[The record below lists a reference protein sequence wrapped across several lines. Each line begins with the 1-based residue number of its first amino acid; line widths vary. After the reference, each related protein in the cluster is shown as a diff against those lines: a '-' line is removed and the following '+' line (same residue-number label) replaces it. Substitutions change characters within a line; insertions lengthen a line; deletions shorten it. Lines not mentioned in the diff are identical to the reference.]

1 MIGDDTQM
9 AGWDKKAGI
18 ILSNTVSEDKIWS
31 LFNYVFSNAC
41 SKRNTYKFGLIKAI
55 SDNLFN
61 CEWTV
66 SGYKL
71 SFNDLFSKFAENYWN
86 LVVKYGL
93 RQMRPDGK
101 SEYSKIEQIFLDIV
115 QKYDVLKEL
124 TFSGLT
130 QNDMDWVTRET
141 AKNCKKYVLGALY
154 NDFEGL
160 FYAFDVNHQ
169 DYIILNPSVYDF
181 MLRYKPEIEKLNYFA
196 WAKFLET
203 INDESVLIKLLDK
216 LELATPHREDLSIY
230 REILRKEFEENTCFY
245 CGKKLTGVVHVDH
258 FIPWSYVKD
267 DKMWNFV
274 LSCSSCNLKKN
285 NRIPVERFLIKIQNR
300 NSRAK
305 QIQNRIVYEDFK
317 EYNNDR
323 LQRLWKYAQL
333 SGLKEFSL

>member
-1 MIGDDTQM
+1 M
-9 AGWDKKAGI
+9 AGWDKKSGI

-124 TFSGLT
+124 TFSSLT

-141 AKNCKKYVLGALY
+141 AKNCKQYVLGALY

-160 FYAFDVNHQ
+160 LYAFDVNHQ
-169 DYIILNPSVYDF
+169 DYIILNPPVYDF

>member
-1 MIGDDTQM
+1 M

-124 TFSGLT
+124 TFSSLT

-141 AKNCKKYVLGALY
+141 AKNCKQYVLGALY

-160 FYAFDVNHQ
+160 LYAFDVNHQ
-169 DYIILNPSVYDF
+169 DYIILNPPVYDF

>member
-1 MIGDDTQM
+1 M
-9 AGWDKKAGI
+9 
-18 ILSNTVSEDKIWS
+18 
-31 LFNYVFSNAC
+31 
-41 SKRNTYKFGLIKAI
+41 
-55 SDNLFN
+55 
-61 CEWTV
+61 
-66 SGYKL
+66 
-71 SFNDLFSKFAENYWN
+71 
-86 LVVKYGL
+86 
-93 RQMRPDGK
+93 
-101 SEYSKIEQIFLDIV
+101 
-115 QKYDVLKEL
+115 
-124 TFSGLT
+124 
-130 QNDMDWVTRET
+130 
-141 AKNCKKYVLGALY
+141 
-154 NDFEGL
+154 
-160 FYAFDVNHQ
+160 
-169 DYIILNPSVYDF
+169 
-181 MLRYKPEIEKLNYFA
+181 NYFA
-196 WAKFLET
+196 WAKFLEP

-305 QIQNRIVYEDFK
+305 QIQNRIVYGDFK

>member
-1 MIGDDTQM
+1 M

-71 SFNDLFSKFAENYWN
+71 SFDDLFSKFAENYWN

-124 TFSGLT
+124 TFSSLT

-141 AKNCKKYVLGALY
+141 AKNCKQYVLGALY

-169 DYIILNPSVYDF
+169 DYIILNPPVYDF

>member
-1 MIGDDTQM
+1 
-9 AGWDKKAGI
+9 
-18 ILSNTVSEDKIWS
+18 
-31 LFNYVFSNAC
+31 
-41 SKRNTYKFGLIKAI
+41 
-55 SDNLFN
+55 
-61 CEWTV
+61 
-66 SGYKL
+66 
-71 SFNDLFSKFAENYWN
+71 
-86 LVVKYGL
+86 
-93 RQMRPDGK
+93 MRPDGK

-169 DYIILNPSVYDF
+169 DYIILNPPVYDF

-216 LELATPHREDLSIY
+216 LELATPHREDLTIY

>member
-61 CEWTV
+61 CEWSV

-124 TFSGLT
+124 TFSSLT

-141 AKNCKKYVLGALY
+141 AKNCKQYVLGALY

-169 DYIILNPSVYDF
+169 DYIILNPPVYDF

>member
-1 MIGDDTQM
+1 M
-9 AGWDKKAGI
+9 AGWDKKSGI

-124 TFSGLT
+124 TFSSLT

-141 AKNCKKYVLGALY
+141 AKNCKQYVLGALY

-169 DYIILNPSVYDF
+169 DYIILNPPVYDF

-285 NRIPVERFLIKIQNR
+285 NRIPVECFLIKIQNR

>member
-1 MIGDDTQM
+1 M
-9 AGWDKKAGI
+9 AGWDKKSGI

-124 TFSGLT
+124 TFYSLT

-141 AKNCKKYVLGALY
+141 AKNCKQYVLGALY

-160 FYAFDVNHQ
+160 LYAFDVNRQ
-169 DYIILNPSVYDF
+169 DYIILNPPVYDF

>member
-124 TFSGLT
+124 TFSSLT

-141 AKNCKKYVLGALY
+141 AKNCKQYVLGALY

-169 DYIILNPSVYDF
+169 DYIILNPPVYDF

>member
-1 MIGDDTQM
+1 M
-9 AGWDKKAGI
+9 AGWDKKSGI

-66 SGYKL
+66 FGYKL

-124 TFSGLT
+124 TFSSLT

-141 AKNCKKYVLGALY
+141 AKNCKQYVLGALY

-169 DYIILNPSVYDF
+169 DYIILNPPVYDF

>member
-1 MIGDDTQM
+1 M
-9 AGWDKKAGI
+9 AGWDKKTGI

-115 QKYDVLKEL
+115 QKYGVLKEL
-124 TFSGLT
+124 TFSSLT

-141 AKNCKKYVLGALY
+141 AKNCKQYVLGALY

-169 DYIILNPSVYDF
+169 DYIILNPPVYDF

>member
-1 MIGDDTQM
+1 
-9 AGWDKKAGI
+9 
-18 ILSNTVSEDKIWS
+18 
-31 LFNYVFSNAC
+31 
-41 SKRNTYKFGLIKAI
+41 
-55 SDNLFN
+55 
-61 CEWTV
+61 
-66 SGYKL
+66 
-71 SFNDLFSKFAENYWN
+71 
-86 LVVKYGL
+86 
-93 RQMRPDGK
+93 
-101 SEYSKIEQIFLDIV
+101 
-115 QKYDVLKEL
+115 
-124 TFSGLT
+124 
-130 QNDMDWVTRET
+130 MDWVTRET
-141 AKNCKKYVLGALY
+141 AKNCKKYVFGALY

-160 FYAFDVNHQ
+160 FYAFDVNRQ
-169 DYIILNPSVYDF
+169 DYIILNPPVYDF

-274 LSCSSCNLKKN
+274 LSCSACNLKKN

>member
-1 MIGDDTQM
+1 M
-9 AGWDKKAGI
+9 AGWDKKSGI

-101 SEYSKIEQIFLDIV
+101 SEYSKIEQIFLDIL

-124 TFSGLT
+124 TFSSLT

-141 AKNCKKYVLGALY
+141 AKNCKQYVLGALY

-169 DYIILNPSVYDF
+169 DYIILNPPVYDF

>member
-9 AGWDKKAGI
+9 AGWDKKSGI

-124 TFSGLT
+124 TFSSLT

-141 AKNCKKYVLGALY
+141 AKNCKQYVLGALY

-169 DYIILNPSVYDF
+169 DYIILNPPVYDF

>member
-1 MIGDDTQM
+1 M

-124 TFSGLT
+124 TFSSLT

-141 AKNCKKYVLGALY
+141 AKNCKQYVLGALY

-169 DYIILNPSVYDF
+169 DYIILNPPVYDF

>member
-1 MIGDDTQM
+1 MISFYWGNGQRRS
-9 AGWDKKAGI
+9 ANYGVSASEGE
-18 ILSNTVSEDKIWS
+18 LRLTVRAERQH
-31 LFNYVFSNAC
+31 VFDAYLESIQRLVEQYAC
-41 SKRNTYKFGLIKAI
+41 KG
-55 SDNLFN
+55 
-61 CEWTV
+61 
-66 SGYKL
+66 G
-71 SFNDLFSKFAENYWN
+71 FSY
-86 LVVKYGL
+86 
-93 RQMRPDGK
+93 
-101 SEYSKIEQIFLDIV
+101 
-115 QKYDVLKEL
+115 
-124 TFSGLT
+124 
-130 QNDMDWVTRET
+130 
-141 AKNCKKYVLGALY
+141 
-154 NDFEGL
+154 
-160 FYAFDVNHQ
+160 
-169 DYIILNPSVYDF
+169 
-181 MLRYKPEIEKLNYFA
+181 
-196 WAKFLET
+196 
-203 INDESVLIKLLDK
+203 
-216 LELATPHREDLSIY
+216 REDLSIY